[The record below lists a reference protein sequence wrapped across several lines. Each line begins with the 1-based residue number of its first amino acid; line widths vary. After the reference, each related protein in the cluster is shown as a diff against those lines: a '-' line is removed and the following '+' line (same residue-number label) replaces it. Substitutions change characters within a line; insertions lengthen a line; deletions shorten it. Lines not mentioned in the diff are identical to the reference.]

1 MQLSQVHFFLFFWNV
16 AKFLRAFLA
25 IFKNYSIL
33 IFLKN
38 ILVVITTRVLNN
50 FSKTTNAI
58 YFDQTYILS
67 QELEFDIVDFGIVSK
82 FHL

>member
-1 MQLSQVHFFLFFWNV
+1 MIGVTQFNSFFLCNYRRYIFFYFSEKLPNFYV
-16 AKFLRAFLA
+16 DPAFLA

-58 YFDQTYILS
+58 YFDQT
-67 QELEFDIVDFGIVSK
+67 
-82 FHL
+82 